1 MAVAGL
7 SVGEVLAGQSGAVD
21 SVGQAGGKGGTTSEM
36 VKKTRGRGRPP
47 KTRKVDTVEDEQA
60 ADEGETSG
68 DAIVGREMEGQ
79 GVEEKSRDS
88 VSTLPGGGKGR
99 GRGRPPK
106 KGKVGAGELSKEGVR
121 KP

>member
-1 MAVAGL
+1 
-7 SVGEVLAGQSGAVD
+7 
-21 SVGQAGGKGGTTSEM
+21 
-36 VKKTRGRGRPP
+36 
-47 KTRKVDTVEDEQA
+47 
-60 ADEGETSG
+60 
-68 DAIVGREMEGQ
+68 MEGQ

-88 VSTLPGGGKGR
+88 VSALPGGGKGR